1 VSAPAGSTKGSTT
14 TTTVMRLLTPPN
26 AESSSGNVCFNYGRT
41 GHFAHD
47 CTTPKEKNTSGRQK
61 DAIAKTGR
69 INYITMEVIL
79 EGEKV
84 LAGMFFL
91 NGHPIVMLF
100 DSGASHDFISK
111 SCTQK
116 HQLTIEYMKTPYLIN
131 TLGGKIFTRQVVV
144 NPPLDLGGRVYK
156 MCLIILEVQGIDMIL
171 GMNWMKRHKALV
183 DTAARVVHL
192 ESLMHGVATLQLS
205 LPSVAPP
212 SVYHTTAQNVEDIPV
227 VREFPSVFPNDLPG
241 MPLD

>member
-1 VSAPAGSTKGSTT
+1 
-14 TTTVMRLLTPPN
+14 
-26 AESSSGNVCFNYGRT
+26 
-41 GHFAHD
+41 
-47 CTTPKEKNTSGRQK
+47 
-61 DAIAKTGR
+61 
-69 INYITMEVIL
+69 
-79 EGEKV
+79 
-84 LAGMFFL
+84 
-91 NGHPIVMLF
+91 
-100 DSGASHDFISK
+100 
-111 SCTQK
+111 
-116 HQLTIEYMKTPYLIN
+116 MKTPYLIN
-131 TLGGKIFTRQVVV
+131 TPGGKIFTRQVVV

-156 MCLIILEVQGIDMIL
+156 MCLIILEGQGIDMIS

-212 SVYHTTAQNVEDIPV
+212 LVYHTTAQNLEDIPV